1 MNDNVNKVV
10 ELAKET
16 KKEKVDEIVLS
27 TGVVLKA
34 KRVSSVLFAELA
46 RKFKEPEPPMWYNK
60 ENDREEENPN
70 DPAYL
75 RAKSQYATDLGLAV
89 LNAVI
94 LFGTCVVKVPPDID
108 ALESDGWKQKLRIAG
123 IEIGDTKDHEY
134 IAWIKYIAT
143 TGQEDYDK
151 IETAVAGISNVLED
165 DVSNVSPIFRDQEG

>member
-1 MNDNVNKVV
+1 MSNNIDKVV
-10 ELAKET
+10 ELAEEI

-46 RKFKEPEPPMWYNK
+46 RKFKEPEPPMWFNK

-75 RAKSQYATDLGLAV
+75 RAKERYTTELGLAV

-94 LFGTCVVKVPPDID
+94 LFGTCIVSIPKDID
-108 ALESDGWKQKLRIAG
+108 ALDSDGWKQKLLISG
-123 IEIGDTKDHEY
+123 IDIGDTKDHEY

-143 TGQEDYDK
+143 TGEDDYNK

-165 DVSNVSPIFRDQEG
+165 DVSNASPIFRDNEG